1 MTVVKTDSTALT
13 CGFFMI
19 SVVGP
24 VGGAQLRAPG
34 GRGCAALL
42 HRDDFVR
49 FPRVV
54 VRRI

>member
-1 MTVVKTDSTALT
+1 MTVVKTDNTALT